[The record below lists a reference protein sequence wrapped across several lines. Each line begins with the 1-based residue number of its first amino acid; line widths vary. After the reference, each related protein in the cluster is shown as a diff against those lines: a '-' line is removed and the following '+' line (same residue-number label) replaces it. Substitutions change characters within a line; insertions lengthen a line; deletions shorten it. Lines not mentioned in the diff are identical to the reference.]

1 MVGLSTI
8 ICNVAWVTRSGRP
21 KDEVKEASPSVWP
34 SPLSDVQK
42 TSVLLGDG
50 FPYRV
55 RRQIKCQWYQFNLLL
70 TKYLHCSHFP
80 NLCSV
85 AKISIFSEDVWQLAL
100 IGPHCIHASSNLPPP
115 LLFDFPPYLKMS
127 NWWARPLLR
136 LKWISLTHLP
146 VLPPDMFAVCCKNL
160 VIFNFAST
168 DFGEKLAKR
177 IKLCT

>member
-34 SPLSDVQK
+34 SPLNDVQK
-42 TSVLLGDG
+42 TSVLLRDG

-55 RRQIKCQWYQFNLLL
+55 RRQIKCQRYQFNLLL

-80 NLCSV
+80 NLCIV
-85 AKISIFSEDVWQLAL
+85 AKISIFSKDVWQLAL
-100 IGPHCIHASSNLPPP
+100 IVPRCILSSSYLPPS
-115 LLFDFPPYLKMS
+115 LTFHHIWRCQFDE
-127 NWWARPLLR
+127 RPLLR

-160 VIFNFAST
+160 VILNFAST

>member
-55 RRQIKCQWYQFNLLL
+55 RRQIKCQRYQFNLLL

-80 NLCSV
+80 NLCIV
-85 AKISIFSEDVWQLAL
+85 AKISIFSKDVWQLAL
-100 IGPHCIHASSNLPPP
+100 IVPRCIHSSSNLPPS
-115 LLFDFPPYLKMS
+115 LPPSSFHHIWRCQIDERGRCYVW
-127 NWWARPLLR
+127 NEYH
-136 LKWISLTHLP
+136 SLTCQSCHLICSQS
-146 VLPPDMFAVCCKNL
+146 VVKTLSYSTLLPL
-160 VIFNFAST
+160 IL
-168 DFGEKLAKR
+168 EKSWQNV
-177 IKLCT
+177 